1 MSSAVCKKVARDG
14 MRKGSV
20 RVSKKVAYCA
30 VLIALAMILS
40 YVEVLIPV
48 HIGIP
53 GIKLGLANLV
63 VVAGFALFSPL
74 EVFLISLG
82 RIVLTGLLFGSGLSM
97 LYSLAGGLLSYI
109 VMLLL
114 YRLSNRKK
122 KTLRQKEKPVA
133 KQQAERAC
141 QAETVQQ
148 TDEAP
153 LAEGAR
159 RAEMVQQTDE
169 AQQAESAQ
177 TGKGFSLIGVSIAGG
192 AAHNIGQLLVA
203 AVVVENLKI
212 FVYLPVLLAA
222 GTLTGMLIGIVSS
235 KIVPILRKM

>member
-1 MSSAVCKKVARDG
+1 MSR
-14 MRKGSV
+14 
-20 RVSKKVAYCA
+20 KVAYCA
-30 VLIALAMILS
+30 VLMALAMIFS

-63 VVAGFALFSPL
+63 VVAGFALLSPL

-82 RIVLTGLLFGSGLSM
+82 RIVLTSLLFGTGLSM

-114 YRLSNRKK
+114 YQGGRRKK
-122 KTLRQKEKPVA
+122 KPM
-133 KQQAERAC
+133 QAE
-141 QAETVQQ
+141 
-148 TDEAP
+148 
-153 LAEGAR
+153 AR
-159 RAEMVQQTDE
+159 
-169 AQQAESAQ
+169 
-177 TGKGFSLIGVSIAGG
+177 KGFSLIGVSIAGG
-192 AAHNIGQLLVA
+192 AAHNIGQLFVA

-222 GTLTGMLIGIVSS
+222 GTITGMLIGIVAS
-235 KIVPILRKM
+235 KIVPALKKAFAGS